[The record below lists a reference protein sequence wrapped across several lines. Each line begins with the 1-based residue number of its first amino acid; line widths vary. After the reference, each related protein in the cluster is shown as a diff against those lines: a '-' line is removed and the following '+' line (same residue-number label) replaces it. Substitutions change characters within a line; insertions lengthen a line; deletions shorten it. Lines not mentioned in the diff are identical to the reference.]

1 MNMTQE
7 VGNKEEQPN
16 PYNQKKSWHTQEDK
30 PFVSAN
36 DTVFFEEPQNK
47 LFDSNDI
54 TQTESVNTEEL
65 ESKKQELSKDTPYQ
79 KPDYKKRY
87 DDLKRHYD
95 AKLEE
100 FKTKEQELRSQAQAN
115 YVPPKSVEELEKFK
129 QEHPDFYAVA
139 ETVAHLQTDERT
151 KVLEER
157 IAELQGNEVKFRKGE
172 AEKRLR
178 DRHPDFDDIRNSDDF
193 HSWAKEQPQSIQDW
207 IYSNADDADLA
218 SRALDLFK
226 KDLAIEVPTAS
237 RVNSPSVSS
246 AADMVSTKTTTVEPK
261 QERIWTEKEI
271 NALSMDEFDKYEDE
285 ISEAMQQGRII
296 KD

>member
-1 MNMTQE
+1 MSEE
-7 VGNKEEQPN
+7 VRQKEEQPN

-36 DTVFFEEPQNK
+36 DTLFFEQPQNK
-47 LFDSNDI
+47 LYDSNDI
-54 TQTESVNTEEL
+54 TQAENVNTEEL
-65 ESKKQELSKDTPYQ
+65 ESKKEELTPYK

-139 ETVAHLQTDERT
+139 ETVAHLQSDEKT
-151 KVLEER
+151 KILEDK
-157 IAELQGNEVKFRKGE
+157 IAELQGNEIKLRKGE
-172 AEKRLR
+172 AERRLR
-178 DRHPDFDDIRNSDDF
+178 ERHPDFDDIRNSDDF

-207 IYSNADDADLA
+207 IYNNAEDADLA

-226 KDLAIEVPTAS
+226 KDLGIEL
-237 RVNSPSVSS
+237 PSVKPVSQKPVQS
-246 AADMVSTKTTTVEPK
+246 AADMVSTKTTTVDPK
-261 QERIWTEKEI
+261 QERVWTEKEI
-271 NALSMDEFDKYEDE
+271 NALSMDEFDKFEKE

-296 KD
+296 RD